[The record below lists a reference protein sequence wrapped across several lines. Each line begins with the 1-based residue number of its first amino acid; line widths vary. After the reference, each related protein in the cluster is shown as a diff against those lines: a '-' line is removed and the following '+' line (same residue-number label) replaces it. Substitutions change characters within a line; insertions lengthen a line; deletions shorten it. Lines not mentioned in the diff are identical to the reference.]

1 MINYAFIP
9 YVQVL
14 VLGLVFDVGVLVV
27 VLAHI
32 RFVSR
37 LNGQIMALEASTD
50 MLLQS
55 QTELNRLIVAF
66 LSKQS

>member
-1 MINYAFIP
+1 MPNYALFP
-9 YVQVL
+9 FVQIL
-14 VLGLVFDVGVLVV
+14 VLGLIFDVGVLIV

-37 LNGQIMALEASTD
+37 LNGQILALEASTD